1 MSNKIRLKLLYVL
14 CIIEIHVLNNVIR
27 IKGIEKKNQKKNKSY
42 DS

>member
-14 CIIEIHVLNNVIR
+14 RIIEIHVLNNVIR
-27 IKGIEKKNQKKNKSY
+27 IKRIEKKPKKKSY